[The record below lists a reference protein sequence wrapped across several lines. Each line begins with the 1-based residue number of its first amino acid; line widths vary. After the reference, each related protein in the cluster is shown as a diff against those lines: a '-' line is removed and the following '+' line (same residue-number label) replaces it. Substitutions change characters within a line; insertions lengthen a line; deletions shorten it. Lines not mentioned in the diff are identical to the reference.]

1 MERTVEGK
9 EKGKYSVGRRDERT
23 VLRRKGRRTTVTDSY
38 IAWEELPNFSGLHLF
53 SIM

>member
-23 VLRRKGRRTTVTDSY
+23 VLRRKGRRTTVTEGS
-38 IAWEELPNFSGLHLF
+38 AETPGLRTSDTQLTLG
-53 SIM
+53 